1 MFFSSNQNVE
11 TISRL
16 LENAKTYGN
25 LRMESFER
33 SLVDKLTKVITA
45 LIMGVVILLVS
56 LIVVV
61 FLSEAAVVALAPH
74 VGGNLVALLIVGA
87 FHALVL
93 GLLYAR
99 RHAIIAIPLKM
110 ALTKIFFDE
119 RAEAPAPTAE
129 EMEKAK
135 QAMMDD
141 YETLTAPPPPAN
153 NKFEQAMQ
161 TASKAWSIA
170 DGVIMGYK
178 LYRKFGSLFGRR
190 KRRR

>member
-1 MFFSSNQNVE
+1 MFFSSDQNVE

-16 LENAKTYGN
+16 LASAKTYGN
-25 LRMESFER
+25 LRLENFER
-33 SLVDKLTKVITA
+33 SMVDKLTKVITA

-56 LIVVV
+56 LIVIV
-61 FLSEAAVVALAPH
+61 FLSAAAVVALAPH
-74 VGGNLVALLIVGA
+74 VGGYLVALLLVGA

-93 GLLYAR
+93 GVLYAR
-99 RHAIIAIPLKM
+99 RHALIAIPLKF
-110 ALTKIFFDE
+110 ALAQIFFDD
-119 RAEAPAPTAE
+119 RAEAPAPTAQ
-129 EMEKAK
+129 EMEEAK

-178 LYRKFGSLFGRR
+178 LYRKFGWLFGRKK
-190 KRRR
+190 KRR

>member
-99 RHAIIAIPLKM
+99 RQALIAIPLKM

-119 RAEAPAPTAE
+119 RADDPAPTAE